1 MAVEALGLT
10 LGALSVF
17 APIFN
22 AGEDL
27 ARGFEL
33 TRSFGEDYKVIQ
45 RQLDVQYAR
54 LERTLERR
62 VGDLPEREQSM
73 PDPKV
78 IQLLAEMKKHYE
90 DRQRLMQHHGKCTV
104 FHQDLQH
111 TSNNPA
117 NTYDE
122 ANLAPPPTPSTGN
135 ATTPDQ
141 STTQVEVAV
150 QERDSAI
157 PGHLKSARK
166 ERSKAG
172 IMKKLHPK
180 LFRAQGSKLDKEK
193 AGHKTLEGKEAPE
206 KEESTKV
213 ADEDGSMRKSESIK
227 TGAASLGRHSG
238 SIFETAEVRD
248 EYERQR
254 DAASNVQAGSRWSRR
269 VSWAYSDKRTLMDR
283 IDSLSR
289 CNNEV
294 ERLLD
299 ANKQSRPTLLLRA
312 TQQTSTLSS
321 TAQMVSEA
329 LKRVHESLLVL
340 NSHSENNPLSHLS
353 IQLRED
359 CEANR
364 RELASIPEVQLRDDS
379 YVFNLQEQKRGDF
392 ESTADL
398 LLVETLKYPSNGQD
412 KRLDTNGISD
422 SLQELKTLGPL
433 DQGKHTPSGKV
444 ETWGFFR
451 HPSHENDTN
460 VLFHDSSSQ
469 WCSPSDLAGILASSN
484 YIDHINPTHII
495 QLARLI
501 MTSHIF
507 FSPVRQSLAVEPRP
521 NHFRYFCRV
530 GQEARNWNI
539 DDPIVLRP
547 WLSCAFGSPQRYVL
561 GEGSGIAKYSHS
573 STVELG
579 LLLYQI
585 YAGEN
590 LDYGD
595 GQNGLMKART
605 RALRELNKVD
615 CAVGIT
621 PAEIVQ
627 DLLSPNTLVS
637 ADGEMVYKNETEY
650 ILNAITTLA
659 SYEHHVQDTVTATE
673 RAPNKFSGSAHSFED
688 PPTMYRTLDEQGTHA
703 GTGAGKAGYGSQSE

>member
-1 MAVEALGLT
+1 
-10 LGALSVF
+10 
-17 APIFN
+17 
-22 AGEDL
+22 
-27 ARGFEL
+27 
-33 TRSFGEDYKVIQ
+33 
-45 RQLDVQYAR
+45 
-54 LERTLERR
+54 
-62 VGDLPEREQSM
+62 
-73 PDPKV
+73 
-78 IQLLAEMKKHYE
+78 
-90 DRQRLMQHHGKCTV
+90 
-104 FHQDLQH
+104 
-111 TSNNPA
+111 
-117 NTYDE
+117 
-122 ANLAPPPTPSTGN
+122 
-135 ATTPDQ
+135 
-141 STTQVEVAV
+141 
-150 QERDSAI
+150 
-157 PGHLKSARK
+157 
-166 ERSKAG
+166 
-172 IMKKLHPK
+172 MKKLQPR
-180 LFRAQGSKLDKEK
+180 FFGAQGSKLVKEK
-193 AGHKTLEGKEAPE
+193 AGNRTLEGKEATK
-206 KEESTKV
+206 KEESTMV
-213 ADEDGSMRKSESIK
+213 ADEEESMGKSESIK

-254 DAASNVQAGSRWSRR
+254 DAASSVQAGSRWSRR
-269 VSWAYSDKRTLMDR
+269 VSWAYSDKQTLMNR

-299 ANKQSRPTLLLRA
+299 ASKLSRPTLLLRA
-312 TQQTSTLSS
+312 TRQTSTLSS
-321 TAQMVSEA
+321 TAQMVSKA

-340 NSHSENNPLSHLS
+340 NSQSENTPMSHLS

-364 RELASIPEVQLRDDS
+364 RELASVPEVQLRDDS
-379 YVFNLQEQKRGDF
+379 YVFNLQQQNQGDL

-398 LLVETLKYPSNGQD
+398 LLVEALKYPSNGQD
-412 KRLDTNGISD
+412 DRLDTNGISN
-422 SLQELKTLGPL
+422 SLQELRTLGPL
-433 DQGKHTPSGKV
+433 DRGKHTPSGNV

-451 HPSHENDTN
+451 HPSNEHDIN

-469 WCSPSDLAGILASSN
+469 WRSPSNLAGILASSN
-484 YIDHINPTHII
+484 YSDHINPTHII

-507 FSPVRQSLAVEPRP
+507 FSPVRHSLAVEPRP
-521 NHFRYFCRV
+521 HHFRYFCKV
-530 GQEARNWNI
+530 GQDVSNWNI

-547 WLSCAFGSPQRYVL
+547 WLSCSFGSPQRYVL

-585 YAGEN
+585 CAGEN
-590 LDYGD
+590 LDYGNGD
-595 GQNGLMKART
+595 NGLMKAKT

-637 ADGEMVYKNETEY
+637 ADGETVYKDETEY

-659 SYEHHVQDTVTATE
+659 SYEHHVVEDTVTATE
-673 RAPNKFSGSAHSFED
+673 RVHIKFSGSAHAFQEP
-688 PPTMYRTLDEQGTHA
+688 PPTMYRTLDEYSIHA
-703 GTGAGKAGYGSQSE
+703 GTGAGKAGYGSQSEWN